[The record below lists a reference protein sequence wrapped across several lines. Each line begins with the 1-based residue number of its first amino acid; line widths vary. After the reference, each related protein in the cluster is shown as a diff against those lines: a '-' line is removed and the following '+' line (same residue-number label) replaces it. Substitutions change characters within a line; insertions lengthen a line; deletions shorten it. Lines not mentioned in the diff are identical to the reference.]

1 MQFDSILTIL
11 LVPMELGVL
20 SMSVATVVTQCTELP
35 DRLTSLLSEEFQ
47 CAFFTSLDEAD
58 VFTSEH
64 QVLILGADLLKLT
77 ESATLTKVMANHEE
91 RGIPVFLTWSDESVD
106 HRELAIASGCSDYLA
121 PPFIPSVIN
130 AKCKTHI
137 SLANLKRDFAANITS
152 TPDITTTSANE
163 YVEVKELLAV
173 QDAAILCLATIAR
186 VRDHSTGN
194 HILRTQHY
202 VKALAEHLR
211 KSPEYSDKLDNE
223 TIDLFYKTSAL
234 HDIGK
239 VGIPD
244 SVLQKPGELT
254 PEEYAVMK
262 THTQLGFQAVHS
274 ARLLLERESS
284 GRASKFLE
292 IAQQVTLSHHER
304 WDGNGYPQ
312 GLKGEEIPLV
322 ARLMAVA
329 DVYDAMISRRPYKN
343 AMDHDYVTSV
353 ISRGSGSHFDPT
365 IVAAFLDLQDMFD
378 RISLKLED
386 VFPSTADMT
395 LHSISDLITKNDA
408 TLQSKV
414 EL

>member
-1 MQFDSILTIL
+1 M
-11 LVPMELGVL
+11 P
-20 SMSVATVVTQCTELP
+20 VATFVTVCSDLP
-35 DRLTSLLSEEFQ
+35 DRLMGLLGDEFQ
-47 CAFFTSLDEAD
+47 CARYSSLDESAIASTD
-58 VFTSEH
+58 H
-64 QVLILGADLLKLT
+64 QVLILDVDLI
-77 ESATLTKVMANHEE
+77 ESADRVLLGKVISSHDEQ
-91 RGIPVFLTWSDESVD
+91 GIPVFLTWADEESDY
-106 HRELAIASGCSDYLA
+106 RELAISTGCCDYLA
-121 PPFIPSVIN
+121 PPFFPSVVN
-130 AKCKTHI
+130 SKCKTHI
-137 SLANLKRDFAANITS
+137 SLAQLKRDY
-152 TPDITTTSANE
+152 SANNTSVNSAAGE
-163 YVEVKELLAV
+163 YVEAKELMAV

-211 KSPEYSDKLDNE
+211 KSPEYCDELDSE

-262 THTQLGFQAVHS
+262 THTELGYQAVHS

-284 GRASKFLE
+284 GRAAKFLE

-304 WDGNGYPQ
+304 WDGCGYPQ

-329 DVYDAMISRRPYKN
+329 DVYDAMISRRPYKS
-343 AMDHDYVTSV
+343 AMDHNYVTSV
-353 ISRGSGSHFDPT
+353 ISGGSGTHFDPT
-365 IVAAFLDLQDMFD
+365 VVSAFLDLQDMFD

-395 LHSISDLITKNDA
+395 LHSISDLINKNDA
-408 TLQSKV
+408 V
-414 EL
+414 VHD